1 MDGEKGGKD
10 LAKLVLDTLNE
21 TTSNYKPLYNGD
33 ETIEDII
40 EKISTE
46 IYGAKDVVYS
56 NEAKQDLEN
65 IKNWLKV
72 LHRFVLQRHPY
83 L

>member
-1 MDGEKGGKD
+1 M
-10 LAKLVLDTLNE
+10 AKLVLDTLNE

-33 ETIEDII
+33 EMIEDII

-65 IKNWLKV
+65 IKKWLKV